1 MRTSTISA
9 SRPASTPRRIVGR
22 LLILSMLGML
32 WSFDLAAVVGSV
44 EGGRAEL
51 FARITGCSG
60 GLCVMAGSGVNME
73 LAKDL
78 GRTGRYLVQ
87 ILEPQAAQVA
97 ALQAQLHEAGL
108 YGVVSVDQL
117 SQSRLPYTENLVN
130 VLLVSGDAAGL
141 KLSEA
146 CRVLVPGGALLVDER
161 CASEADMQAA
171 GLEDRKPVELDKRWR
186 MGRKTRANG
195 MDQWPLPRHG
205 ADNNPVSNDIMVGP
219 PRRVRWVNGPQQEI
233 SSMVTEG
240 GRNFYAGVLVRDSFN
255 GLKLWETKLTPSP
268 AVGGFSYKGLTGSV
282 RPVAMKDR
290 LYAYSD
296 KKVVALDATTGQVV
310 REYAEA
316 GQPQGIL
323 VERDMLLAI
332 DKTGLRAVDAAE
344 GRLRWRVE
352 AVEARFVV
360 IGKDAVSFIEGA
372 TSPGTALTL
381 TSIGLAD
388 GKLRWRKNDLDW
400 LPKVRNL
407 VCHDSLVACEVSTLN
422 DNKQGNAIHILSA
435 TDGALLWSRE
445 YVPGSQHMKQARV
458 MFVDD
463 LIWIIEDPKSP
474 TPGLKPAKPEPVVTG
489 NNKAKST
496 AAKPKPAKPDLD
508 VTGARKARCVGLDPK
523 TGKVKKSFPA
533 GLTHCF
539 PPVATPR
546 YLLSGELSLTDLRS
560 GKLDAN
566 RITKAACGRD
576 AGWIPANGLIY
587 TSPKHC
593 ICWPMLRDYSALAPA
608 RAEGD
613 PMDGIGV
620 RRFKPEP
627 GVATVPDGVAP
638 ESSNRD
644 WPSYRHDARRSGC
657 SEAAVPKELRVLWSK
672 SLGDRPQTT
681 ITEDWRENYFIR
693 GPVGPPVVAGETV
706 FVTRPD
712 AHQVVALNLKTGV
725 IRWTFTANGRVDTA
739 PTIHKGVCL
748 FGSKSGYVYALRADN
763 GQLLWRL
770 RAAPVDERIVAYGQL
785 ESPWPVPGSVLVAD
799 DVAYFAAGR
808 QPLADG
814 GILVFAVNYATGAL
828 KWVQRLHEVPQKN
841 FYDSSALEFD
851 NFDLLCIE
859 DDKVAMSRWRF
870 DRSGGT
876 MSCDPKSGFAQMTAR
891 DGSVWFPR
899 GAWSYAPRNEAER
912 WKERPYL
919 RPLAVYRGNDLF
931 TCSQDRQTVFCRTFA
946 PGSDEKF
953 NKDWFKGWETY
964 ARAQKKGGELWRSDR
979 LAKNARWLV
988 MPFDS
993 AAGKQPVAA
1002 MVMTHDVLFAVG
1014 AQGRLAAMDPVDGK
1028 TLAETNVPPIVW
1040 DALAAVDGHLVL
1052 STQDGQVVCLGAK

>member
-1 MRTSTISA
+1 
-9 SRPASTPRRIVGR
+9 
-22 LLILSMLGML
+22 MLGVL
-32 WSFDLAAVVGSV
+32 WSLDLSAVAGSA
-44 EGGRAEL
+44 EGGRAEM

-60 GLCVMAGSGVNME
+60 GLCVMAGSSVNIE

-87 ILEPQAAQVA
+87 ILEPQPAQVDK
-97 ALQAQLHEAGL
+97 LQAQLHGVGL
-108 YGVVSVDQL
+108 YGLVSVDQL
-117 SQSRLPYTENLVN
+117 STSRLPYTENLVN
-130 VLLVSGDAAGL
+130 VLFVNGDAT
-141 KLSEA
+141 KLELNEA
-146 CRVLVPGGALLVDER
+146 SRVLVPGGVLLVNER
-161 CASEADMQAA
+161 FANEADLQAA
-171 GLEDRKPVELDKRWR
+171 GWEDGKIVELDTRWR
-186 MGRKTRANG
+186 MARKTRVKG

-205 ADNNPVSNDIMVGP
+205 ADNNPVSDDIMVGP

-233 SSMVTEG
+233 NNMVTAG

-268 AVGGFSYKGLTGSV
+268 AIGGFSYKVSMGSV
-282 RPVAMKDR
+282 RPVAAKDR

-296 KKVVALDATTGQVV
+296 KKVVALDAATGQVL

-323 VERDMLLAI
+323 VERGVLLAI
-332 DKTGLRAVDAAE
+332 DKTGLRVVDVAD

-352 AVEARFVV
+352 AVEPRFV
-360 IGKDAVSFIEGA
+360 IMGEDAVHFVEGA
-372 TSPGTALTL
+372 TSTGAALTL
-381 TSIGLAD
+381 ASVSLAD
-388 GKLRWRKNDLDW
+388 GKPRWRKNDFDW

-407 VCHDSLVACEVSTLN
+407 VCHDGLIACEVSTLN

-458 MFVDD
+458 MFVND
-463 LIWIIEDPKSP
+463 LIWVIEDQKSAKSE
-474 TPGLKPAKPEPVVTG
+474 LKPAKPAPVATG

-496 AAKPKPAKPDLD
+496 APKPKPAKPDLD
-508 VTGARKARCVGLDPK
+508 ATGSRKATCVGLDPK

-539 PPVATPR
+539 PPVATAR
-546 YLLSGELSLTDLRS
+546 YLLSGELSLTDLKN

-593 ICWPMLRDYSALAPA
+593 ICWPMLRDYNALAPA
-608 RAEGD
+608 RVEGD
-613 PMDGIGV
+613 PMEGIGV
-620 RRFKPEP
+620 RSFRPEP
-627 GVATVPDGVAP
+627 GVAMVPDGIAP
-638 ESSNRD
+638 ESPSRD
-644 WPSYRHDARRSGC
+644 WPSYRHDARRSGS
-657 SEAAVPKELRVLWSK
+657 SEAAVPKTLQILWSK
-672 SLGDRPQTT
+672 SLGDRPQVM
-681 ITEDWRENYFIR
+681 IAEDWRENYFIR

-706 FVTRPD
+706 FVARPD
-712 AHQVVALNLKTGV
+712 AHQVVALDLKTGAV
-725 IRWTFTANGRVDTA
+725 RWAFTANGRVDTA

-770 RAAPVDERIVAYGQL
+770 RAAPVDERMVAYGQL

-808 QPLADG
+808 QALADG
-814 GILVFAVNYATGAL
+814 GILVFAVNYATGVPR
-828 KWVQRLHEVPQKN
+828 WVQRLHRVPQTN

-851 NFDLLCIE
+851 NFDLLCLE
-859 DDKVAMSRWRF
+859 DNKVAMSRWRF
-870 DRSGGT
+870 DRSGGA
-876 MSCDPKSGFAQMTAR
+876 MSCDAKSGFAQMTAR
-891 DGSVWFPR
+891 DGGVWFPR
-899 GAWSYAPRNEAER
+899 GVWSYAPRNETEQ

-919 RPLAVYRGNDLF
+919 RPLAVFRGNDLF
-931 TCSQDRQTVFCRTFA
+931 SCSQDRQTVFCRKFT
-946 PGSDEKF
+946 PGNDEKF
-953 NKDWFKGWETY
+953 DTDWFKGWETY
-964 ARAQKKGGELWRSDR
+964 ARGRKGGELWRSDR
-979 LAKNARWLV
+979 LAKNARWSV
-988 MPFDS
+988 MPFGS
-993 AAGKQPVAA
+993 TAGEQPVAA
-1002 MVMTHDVLFAVG
+1002 MVLTRNVLFAAG
-1014 AQGRLAAMDPVDGK
+1014 AQGRLVAIDPVDGR
-1028 TLAETNVPPIVW
+1028 TLTEMDVPPMAW
-1040 DALAAVDGHLVL
+1040 DAMAAVDGRLLL

>member
-1 MRTSTISA
+1 MRVSMA
-9 SRPASTPRRIVGR
+9 SVFRQASNQQRRVGR
-22 LLILSMLGML
+22 FLVSMMLGVL
-32 WSFDLAAVVGSV
+32 WSLDLSAVAGGV
-44 EGGRAEL
+44 EGGRAEM
-51 FARITGCSG
+51 FARITGCPG
-60 GLCVMAGSGVNME
+60 GLCVMAGSSVNIE

-87 ILEPQAAQVA
+87 ILEPQPAQIDK
-97 ALQAQLHEAGL
+97 LQAQLHEAGL

-117 SQSRLPYTENLVN
+117 AQSRLPYTENLVN
-130 VLLVSGDAAGL
+130 VLLVSGDAASL
-141 KLSEA
+141 KLNEA
-146 CRVLVPGGALLVDER
+146 CRVLVPGGVLWVNER
-161 CASEADMQAA
+161 CANEADLQAA
-171 GLEDRKPVELDKRWR
+171 GLEDGKTVELDTRWR

-205 ADNNPVSNDIMVGP
+205 ADNNPVSDDIMVGP

-233 SSMVTEG
+233 SNMVTAG

-268 AVGGFSYKGLTGSV
+268 ASGGFNYKGLAGSV
-282 RPVAMKDR
+282 RPVATKDR

-296 KKVVALDATTGQVV
+296 KKVVALDAATGQVA

-316 GQPQGIL
+316 GQPQSIL
-323 VERDMLLAI
+323 VERDVLLAI
-332 DKTGLRAVDAAE
+332 DKTGLRVVDVAE
-344 GRLRWRVE
+344 GRLRWRAE
-352 AVEARFVV
+352 AVEPRFVV
-360 IGKDAVSFIEGA
+360 MGKDAVYFIARPASSGA
-372 TSPGTALTL
+372 ALTL
-381 TSIGLAD
+381 ESINLAD
-388 GKLRWRKNDLDW
+388 GKSRWRKNDFDW
-400 LPKVRNL
+400 LPKVSNL
-407 VCHDSLVACEVSTLN
+407 VCHDGVVACEVSTLN

-435 TDGALLWSRE
+435 TDGALLWSRD
-445 YVPGSQHMKQARV
+445 YIPGSQHMKQARV

-463 LIWIIEDPKSP
+463 LIWVVEDPKSAMS
-474 TPGLKPAKPEPVVTG
+474 GLKPAKPEPVATG
-489 NNKAKST
+489 NNKAKNT
-496 AAKPKPAKPDLD
+496 VAKPKPEKPDLD
-508 VTGARKARCVGLDPK
+508 VTGARRARCVGLDPK

-533 GLTHCF
+533 GRTHCF
-539 PPVATPR
+539 PPVATAR
-546 YLLSGELSLTDLRS
+546 YLLSGELSLTDLKS

-613 PMDGIGV
+613 PMEGVGV

-638 ESSNRD
+638 ESPDRD
-644 WPSYRHDARRSGC
+644 WPSYRHDARRSGY
-657 SEAAVPKELRVLWSK
+657 SEAAVPKDLQVLWSR

-725 IRWTFTANGRVDTA
+725 IRWAFTANGRVDTA

-814 GILVFAVNYATGAL
+814 GILVFAVNYATGAPQ
-828 KWVQRLHEVPQKN
+828 WVQRLHEVPQKN

-851 NFDLLCIE
+851 NFDLLCLE
-859 DDKVAMSRWRF
+859 GNKVAMSRWRF
-870 DRSGGT
+870 DRSGGS
-876 MSCDPKSGFAQMTAR
+876 MSCDSKSGFSQMTAR
-891 DGSVWFPR
+891 DGGVWFPR

-919 RPLAVYRGNDLF
+919 RPLAVFRGNDLF
-931 TCSQDRQTVFCRTFA
+931 TCSQDRQAVFCRTFA

-953 NKDWFKGWETY
+953 NTDWFKGWETY

-979 LAKNARWLV
+979 LAKNARWSV
-988 MPFDS
+988 MPFGS
-993 AAGKQPVAA
+993 TAGKQPVAA
-1002 MVMTHDVLFAVG
+1002 MVLTRNVLFAVG
-1014 AQGRLAAMDPVDGK
+1014 AQGRLAAIDLADGR
-1028 TLAETNVPPIVW
+1028 TLAEMDVPPIAW
-1040 DALAAVDGHLVL
+1040 DALAAVDGRLLL
-1052 STQDGQVVCLGAK
+1052 STLDGQVVCLGAK